1 MSGNGN
7 SSNNCYYPDFL
18 VYPPAPTGGPPLEP
32 LSRYQTATQ
41 GWGSRKDFQASYKLG
56 CDPSGIDEGNMI
68 LDALRYGRAA
78 VERGQSTQ
86 DQAQQQKPQQSHS
99 ERPQANAEKK

>member
-1 MSGNGN
+1 
-7 SSNNCYYPDFL
+7 
-18 VYPPAPTGGPPLEP
+18 
-32 LSRYQTATQ
+32 
-41 GWGSRKDFQASYKLG
+41 
-56 CDPSGIDEGNMI
+56 MI